1 VAIDPR
7 VKVSQDAL
15 ERQFELHQQIS
26 AAVTETYSLYHQ
38 AVAVREAIDGY
49 EKKLATDDVVTV
61 KSLRDF
67 EAKLVRL
74 QGTEN
79 RGGGGPPG
87 TRPPCPSGMV
97 KSIRSG
103 KGILLQA

>member
-1 VAIDPR
+1 
-7 VKVSQDAL
+7 
-15 ERQFELHQQIS
+15 
-26 AAVTETYSLYHQ
+26 
-38 AVAVREAIDGY
+38 
-49 EKKLATDDVVTV
+49 VVTV

-87 TRPPCPSGMV
+87 TRPQPSFLQLNC
-97 KSIRSG
+97 IRSG